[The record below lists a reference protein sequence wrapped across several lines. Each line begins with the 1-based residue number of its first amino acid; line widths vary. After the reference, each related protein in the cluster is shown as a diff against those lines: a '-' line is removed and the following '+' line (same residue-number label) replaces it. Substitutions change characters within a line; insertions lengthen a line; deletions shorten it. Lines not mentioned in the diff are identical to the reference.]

1 MRRGAAIL
9 VIACGLAGCG
19 LSPFGHGG
27 VDSMT
32 TGSITPAATP
42 EPQPVQPPAPT
53 VVGSLAQS
61 DWETIRTLAADRLA
75 EAPNGDPLD
84 WTNPDTG
91 NEGTIAALA
100 DARIRTGGLSC
111 RPIALTVSDV
121 RGVRRY
127 HGHACRSIDG
137 SWQLF
142 DMSADD
148 QALL

>member
-1 MRRGAAIL
+1 MRRIAALIL
-9 VIACGLAGCG
+9 FAGGLAGCG
-19 LSPFGHGG
+19 LTPFSHDG
-27 VDSMT
+27 VDTVT

-42 EPQPVQPPAPT
+42 QPVQAEPPAPT

-61 DWETIRTLAADRLA
+61 DWESIRTLAANRLA
-75 EAPNGDPLD
+75 DAPNGDALD

-100 DARIRTGGLSC
+100 DTRSRTGGLSC

-127 HGHACRSIDG
+127 HGHACRSVDG

-148 QALL
+148 KALL

>member
-1 MRRGAAIL
+1 MRRRAAVL

-19 LSPFGHGG
+19 LSPLSHDGI
-27 VDSMT
+27 DSTT

-42 EPQPVQPPAPT
+42 EPQSAQPPAPT

-75 EAPNGDPLD
+75 DAPNGDPLD

-91 NEGTIAALA
+91 NEGTLAALA
-100 DARIRTGGLSC
+100 DARTRTGGLSC

-127 HGHACRSIDG
+127 HGHACRSVDG

-148 QALL
+148 KALL